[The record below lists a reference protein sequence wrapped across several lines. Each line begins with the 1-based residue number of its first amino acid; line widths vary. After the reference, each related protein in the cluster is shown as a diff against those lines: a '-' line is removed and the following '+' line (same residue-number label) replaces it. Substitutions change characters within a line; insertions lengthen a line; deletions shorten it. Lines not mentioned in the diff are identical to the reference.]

1 MAKQGYKETQMTTRQ
16 RSLAEWRRRNSP
28 PGAREMKQ
36 IRESFRAFQ
45 QHRGQPTAKQ
55 FYTKTII
62 TKTT

>member
-1 MAKQGYKETQMTTRQ
+1 MTTRQ
-16 RSLAEWRRRNSP
+16 RQLAEWRRKNSP
-28 PGAREMKQ
+28 PGSREMKQ

-45 QHRGQPTAKQ
+45 QRRGQPTAKQ